1 MDHDAAGRVLPPP
14 RAGVFERSGPSP
26 PHWTSEGPPCFAPRR
41 SMTGKRVS
49 LACLR
54 SLVEAL
60 VDRHPVLEWPW
71 RHDARLRSAYV
82 TVVVCFFAA
91 LARGPGS
98 TWISSSDVEA
108 LGVRAA
114 FGRAR
119 SPSLAGLVP
128 FDPRYVMCHVIRFEM
143 LDRDGDGLIRAADM
157 RTKSYG
163 EASSTESSSSL
174 SQASAGSGSPGSV
187 QHGSA
192 AAVLFD
198 GAPAPRR
205 RWSGRAQGAVATA
218 KQLASGRCGS
228 GSVSGS
234 FGAFLSSSA
243 TSSKTPAPLAPAV
256 AASATPAAAAAS
268 EGRHRASSVLTSSA
282 VGVDMSA
289 MQPDSGSADDDGDND
304 DDDDDAAG
312 SGVELLR
319 QAPSRQGDFTECM
332 SDPEDAEEGG
342 ADEGGAH
349 IAGTLPIAATSPLM
363 LQILSEADARASRT
377 RWQPARLL
385 RSPAV
390 AAADVTLAINGFPRG
405 PACIIPPFYLDRV
418 MAGAAT
424 GGTCSGVSGV
434 FNFEDFVRFS
444 LAQAD
449 RMATTSAAY
458 WLDVL
463 DTDSSGV
470 LGRGAVEL
478 AAHHVREE
486 RARLHPATSVAVK
499 TSLSPAAA
507 VATVRALADTR
518 RHRRFGSAAAGSGAD
533 SKALLTP
540 GTFSGPGCESLGQA
554 IFGHLLGANGCEGLV
569 EASLDLGA
577 KFPAGLAA
585 ELPILDRRPASGKG
599 AGAGPGAVPFEAV
612 EASPSKPRTVV
623 VGAATSAASRQE
635 FALGADGQRQL
646 HGGESALGAAAPTL
660 STPRRSL
667 SSTGR
672 PTRQQAVGA
681 ESGLPRL
688 GAVSFD
694 GPRGRSP
701 SLLRRHFHSSG
712 VALPPSLSIPGP
724 ESVPGM

>member
-1 MDHDAAGRVLPPP
+1 
-14 RAGVFERSGPSP
+14 
-26 PHWTSEGPPCFAPRR
+26 
-41 SMTGKRVS
+41 MTGKRVS

-289 MQPDSGSADDDGDND
+289 MQPDSGSAHDDGDND

-319 QAPSRQGDFTECM
+319 QPPARQGDFTECM

-342 ADEGGAH
+342 ADEGGA
-349 IAGTLPIAATSPLM
+349 
-363 LQILSEADARASRT
+363 
-377 RWQPARLL
+377 
-385 RSPAV
+385 PAV

-478 AAHHVREE
+478 APHHVREE

-507 VATVRALADTR
+507 VAT
-518 RHRRFGSAAAGSGAD
+518 H
-533 SKALLTP
+533 
-540 GTFSGPGCESLGQA
+540 GP
-554 IFGHLLGANGCEGLV
+554 
-569 EASLDLGA
+569 
-577 KFPAGLAA
+577 PA
-585 ELPILDRRPASGKG
+585 
-599 AGAGPGAVPFEAV
+599 
-612 EASPSKPRTVV
+612 
-623 VGAATSAASRQE
+623 
-635 FALGADGQRQL
+635 
-646 HGGESALGAAAPTL
+646 
-660 STPRRSL
+660 
-667 SSTGR
+667 
-672 PTRQQAVGA
+672 RQQAVGA

-688 GAVSFD
+688 GAVSFA

-724 ESVPGM
+724 EIVPGM

>member
-1 MDHDAAGRVLPPP
+1 
-14 RAGVFERSGPSP
+14 
-26 PHWTSEGPPCFAPRR
+26 
-41 SMTGKRVS
+41 MTGKRVS

-54 SLVEAL
+54 GLVEAL

-163 EASSTESSSSL
+163 EASSAESSSSL
-174 SQASAGSGSPGSV
+174 SQASAGSGSP
-187 QHGSA
+187 A
-192 AAVLFD
+192 AAN
-198 GAPAPRR
+198 
-205 RWSGRAQGAVATA
+205 
-218 KQLASGRCGS
+218 
-228 GSVSGS
+228 
-234 FGAFLSSSA
+234 
-243 TSSKTPAPLAPAV
+243 
-256 AASATPAAAAAS
+256 
-268 EGRHRASSVLTSSA
+268 EGRSRASSVLTSSA

-289 MQPDSGSADDDGDND
+289 MQPDSGSADD

-342 ADEGGAH
+342 ADEGGA
-349 IAGTLPIAATSPLM
+349 
-363 LQILSEADARASRT
+363 
-377 RWQPARLL
+377 
-385 RSPAV
+385 PAV

-405 PACIIPPFYLDRV
+405 PACIIPPFYLDRR
-418 MAGAAT
+418 T
-424 GGTCSGVSGV
+424 GST
-434 FNFEDFVRFS
+434 
-444 LAQAD
+444 
-449 RMATTSAAY
+449 
-458 WLDVL
+458 VL

-478 AAHHVREE
+478 APHHVREE

-612 EASPSKPRTVV
+612 EAAPSKPRTVV

>member
-1 MDHDAAGRVLPPP
+1 
-14 RAGVFERSGPSP
+14 
-26 PHWTSEGPPCFAPRR
+26 
-41 SMTGKRVS
+41 MTGKRVS

-157 RTKSYG
+157 RTN
-163 EASSTESSSSL
+163 
-174 SQASAGSGSPGSV
+174 
-187 QHGSA
+187 
-192 AAVLFD
+192 
-198 GAPAPRR
+198 
-205 RWSGRAQGAVATA
+205 
-218 KQLASGRCGS
+218 
-228 GSVSGS
+228 
-234 FGAFLSSSA
+234 
-243 TSSKTPAPLAPAV
+243 
-256 AASATPAAAAAS
+256 
-268 EGRHRASSVLTSSA
+268 RASSVLTSSA

-289 MQPDSGSADDDGDND
+289 MQPDSGSAHDDGDND

-319 QAPSRQGDFTECM
+319 QPPARQGDFTECM

-342 ADEGGAH
+342 ADEGGASSGSGAPSSGCSGKTRLPGQAEQADGVEVTPRARRQTERH
-349 IAGTLPIAATSPLM
+349 ARGAKRRSTRPAAQPTRRDTPHSHAPPQPLHRTPAHGRQPRAATRGLGYEAARLEALHADADSDPVERDGGQGSGTRRRGRRSHTDSSRHLSPPPALILTPVPSPSRTPHGSHVAGTLPIAATSPLM

-667 SSTGR
+667 SSTGP